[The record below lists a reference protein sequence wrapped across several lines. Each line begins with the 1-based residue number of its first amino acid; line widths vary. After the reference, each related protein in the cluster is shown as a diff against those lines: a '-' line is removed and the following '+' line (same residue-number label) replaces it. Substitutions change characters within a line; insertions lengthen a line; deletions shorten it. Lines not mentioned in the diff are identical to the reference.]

1 MALDTLT
8 EPHQLTATLSCLTSV
23 ARPLLSSCEA
33 FPDGPTHLIRLL
45 TLVLPGIDAND
56 FRKAMV
62 RYKCQMLRGCCTLIK
77 EVQRFEQRPFVREK
91 CLTHLFYE

>member
-1 MALDTLT
+1 VYKLGRSKMLIKNDKCLNVDRNLYLISSRTYAALDTLT
-8 EPHQLTATLSCLTSV
+8 EPHQLTASLTCITAV
-23 ARPLLSSCEA
+23 ARPLLSSTQA

-62 RYKCQMLRGCCTLIK
+62 S
-77 EVQRFEQRPFVREK
+77 EN
-91 CLTHLFYE
+91 